1 MWGSSTM
8 KKPRYNRLCFLK
20 CTFPYLSIYKL
31 IKDGPHLMSMYCVRG
46 CEHVFYLTFAVA
58 AAAAASSFLRCFSRI
73 KSASLKQ
80 TDKKRLLINCHQQAD
95 SLF

>member
-1 MWGSSTM
+1 MNG
-8 KKPRYNRLCFLK
+8 CFVFVNVGFFDNEETTVQQALFFK

-80 TDKKRLLINCHQQAD
+80 TDKKD
-95 SLF
+95 Y